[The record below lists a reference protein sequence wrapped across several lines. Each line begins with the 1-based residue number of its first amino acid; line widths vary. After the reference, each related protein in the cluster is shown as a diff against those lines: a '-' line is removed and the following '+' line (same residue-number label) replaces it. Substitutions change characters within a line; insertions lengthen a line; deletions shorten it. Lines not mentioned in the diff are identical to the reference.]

1 LDDAYSIICFVFDMH
16 IIMHNERMNRLMD
29 DDADYGRIAASCV
42 RAVRSDHELSGHQG
56 AHHSDISVSSTV
68 Q

>member
-1 LDDAYSIICFVFDMH
+1 MH